1 VAAFGCQARCGSK
14 SANDFAGKR
23 VQRLFSSEAIG
34 HAEVVVKTLRSADIV
49 AGIFLA
55 VLGLLTLWAAS
66 NIVTTMEHRL
76 SPRALPYAIGILIFG
91 CGIGMAVKAW
101 RSKGAGPVIQ
111 WPDAIGIRIIGVTLA
126 AIGLYNAFLNLLGLP
141 IATFL
146 YIAGSI
152 WYLNRTKWITA
163 LLTGLAC
170 GILSHFVFIS
180 LLGLS
185 FPEGIFFKG

>member
-1 VAAFGCQARCGSK
+1 
-14 SANDFAGKR
+14 
-23 VQRLFSSEAIG
+23 
-34 HAEVVVKTLRSADIV
+34 VVVKTLRSADIV
-49 AGIFLA
+49 AGCFLA
-55 VLGLLTLWAAS
+55 LLGLLTLWAAS

>member
-1 VAAFGCQARCGSK
+1 
-14 SANDFAGKR
+14 
-23 VQRLFSSEAIG
+23 
-34 HAEVVVKTLRSADIV
+34 VKTLRSADIV
-49 AGIFLA
+49 AGGFLA
-55 VLGLLTLWAAS
+55 LLGLLTLWAGS

-91 CGIGMAVKAW
+91 CGLGMAVKAW
-101 RSKGAGPVIQ
+101 RSRGPDSAIS
-111 WPDAIGIRIIGVTLA
+111 WPDGVGVRTNLVMLA
-126 AIGLYNAFLNLLGLP
+126 AIGLYNGFLNLLGLP

-152 WYLNRTKWITA
+152 WYLNRAKWITA